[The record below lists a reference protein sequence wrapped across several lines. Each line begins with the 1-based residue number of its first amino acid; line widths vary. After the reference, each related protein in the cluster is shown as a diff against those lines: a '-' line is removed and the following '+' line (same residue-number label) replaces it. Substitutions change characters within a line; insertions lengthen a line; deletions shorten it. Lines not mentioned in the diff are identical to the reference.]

1 MIFPQLFTVTYFA
14 IHGFIFIAVYGIVWH
29 RIYPPFDDMRNWH
42 NYDLSKGKEIAY
54 LQAVS
59 FFYQK
64 RKVKADSHLK
74 KAQKHK
80 NFHETKKTYAQT

>member
-1 MIFPQLFTVTYFA
+1 MVSSDIGSILLSMICEVDITM
-14 IHGFIFIAVYGIVWH
+14 
-29 RIYPPFDDMRNWH
+29 IYR
-42 NYDLSKGKEIAY
+42 KEIAY